1 MRKQNSENKSDY
13 VASYIYR
20 RKDFCN
26 AGEAGTAQA
35 ELREQPQIIYIE
47 ERRRKKREAR
57 TAELAR
63 QAKAEEAR
71 EAVVA

>member
-1 MRKQNSENKSDY
+1 MGTKKRPSFEGMRKAART
-13 VASYIYR
+13 V
-20 RKDFCN
+20 
-26 AGEAGTAQA
+26 QA
-35 ELREQPQIIYIE
+35 ELREQPQMRIIYIE
-47 ERRRKKREAR
+47 EKRKKREAR